1 MFKKLRSAT
10 AIATAAATLFAAPAQ
25 SHAIFNW
32 FGCKCGAQPAPMAAP
47 VIEAAPVAAPTV
59 VNYVPQTCY
68 RTQYVTVPVTTYR
81 PAMGCDPCT
90 GFPVTT
96 MRPAISYVQ
105 QARLVPYT
113 TYRAVLTS
121 PVSPCMPVMGSV
133 GYAPR
138 PGCSSCS
145 AAPAAQPYYSAA
157 PAPLAAPAA
166 AAPMS
171 AAPIATA
178 PTGAASPGAP
188 TLAPTENPAT
198 STFTE
203 RPFIPSGPIISS
215 SPVVPGSPPPAVN
228 GGAVETRQK
237 PIELQKKPEEKS
249 SSGAPA
255 DGKSRSK
262 DAPESKSESDADSAS
277 SAPKLIN
284 PGDRTTMRVD
294 GAVKF
299 AVHRVEARPAASR
312 GGAESFRDMPARPA
326 STETKTATQTETK
339 PVARRTPVAPAA
351 PDDADGWRPSNR

>member
-1 MFKKLRSAT
+1 MFRKLRSAT
-10 AIATAAATLFAAPAQ
+10 AVATAAATLFAAPAN
-25 SHAIFNW
+25 SHAIFDW
-32 FGCKCGAQPAPMAAP
+32 LGCKCGKPAPMAAP

-133 GYAPR
+133 GYAPS

-157 PAPLAAPAA
+157 PAPIAAPAA
-166 AAPMS
+166 AAPIAS
-171 AAPIATA
+171 APL
-178 PTGAASPGAP
+178 GSASPGAP

-198 STFTE
+198 STFTQ
-203 RPFIPSGPIISS
+203 RPYVPSGPIISS
-215 SPVVPGSPPPAVN
+215 SPGVPGAPPAAVN
-228 GGAVETRQK
+228 GGTLETRQK
-237 PIELQKKPEEKS
+237 PIELPKKPEGKS
-249 SSGAPA
+249 SSSEST
-255 DGKSRSK
+255 DGKSPSK
-262 DAPESKSESDADSAS
+262 APESKAESDADSAS
-277 SAPKLIN
+277 SAPRLIN
-284 PGDRTTMRVD
+284 PGDRTTMHVD

-299 AVHRVEARPAASR
+299 AVHRVEAQPAVSR
-312 GGAESFRDMPARPA
+312 GGAESFRDLPARPA
-326 STETKTATQTETK
+326 SAETKTEAK
-339 PVARRTPVAPAA
+339 PAASRRSLAPAT

>member
-10 AIATAAATLFAAPAQ
+10 AVATAAATLFAAPAQ

-96 MRPAISYVQ
+96 MRPVIAYVQ

-113 TYRAVLTS
+113 TYRAVMTA
-121 PVSPCMPVMGSV
+121 PVGLGLPVMGSV
-133 GYAPR
+133 GYAPSA
-138 PGCSSCS
+138 GCSSCS

-157 PAPLAAPAA
+157 PAPIAAPAA
-166 AAPMS
+166 V
-171 AAPIATA
+171 API
-178 PTGAASPGAP
+178 GSASPGAP

-198 STFTE
+198 STFTQ
-203 RPFIPSGPIISS
+203 RPYIPSGPIISS
-215 SPVVPGSPPPAVN
+215 SPVAPASPPAAVN
-228 GGAVETRQK
+228 SGTLETRQK
-237 PIELQKKPEEKS
+237 PIELPKKPEQKS
-249 SSGAPA
+249 SSGEST
-255 DGKSRSK
+255 DGKSRAK
-262 DAPESKSESDADSAS
+262 DAPESKAESDADSAS
-277 SAPKLIN
+277 SAPRLIN
-284 PGDRTTMRVD
+284 PGDRTTMHVD

-299 AVHRVEARPAASR
+299 AVHRVEARPAVSR
-312 GGAESFRDMPARPA
+312 GGAESFRDLPARPA
-326 STETKTATQTETK
+326 STKTKTATKTET
-339 PVARRTPVAPAA
+339 TPAVSSAPLAPAT

>member
-1 MFKKLRSAT
+1 
-10 AIATAAATLFAAPAQ
+10 
-25 SHAIFNW
+25 
-32 FGCKCGAQPAPMAAP
+32 MAAP
-47 VIEAAPVAAPTV
+47 VIEAAPIAAPTV

-121 PVSPCMPVMGSV
+121 PVSPCTPVMGSV
-133 GYAPR
+133 GYAPST
-138 PGCSSCS
+138 GCSSCS

-157 PAPLAAPAA
+157 PAPIAAPAA
-166 AAPMS
+166 AAPIAS
-171 AAPIATA
+171 APL
-178 PTGAASPGAP
+178 GSASPGAP

-198 STFTE
+198 STFTQ

-215 SPVVPGSPPPAVN
+215 APGVPASPPAPVN
-228 GGAVETRQK
+228 GGTLETRQK
-237 PIELQKKPEEKS
+237 PIELPKKPEGKS
-249 SSGAPA
+249 SSSEST
-255 DGKSRSK
+255 DGKNPAK
-262 DAPESKSESDADSAS
+262 APESKSESDADSAS
-277 SAPKLIN
+277 SAPRLIN
-284 PGDRTTMRVD
+284 PGDRTTMHVD

-312 GGAESFRDMPARPA
+312 GGAESFRDLPARPA
-326 STETKTATQTETK
+326 SIETKTETK
-339 PVARRTPVAPAA
+339 PVARRTPVAAA
-351 PDDADGWRPSNR
+351 TPDAADGWRPSNR